1 MTTPYVTGTV
11 SVTAGNAIVTGTGTG
26 WQTAGLVAGV
36 FGVDGLSVPVLSV
49 DSDTQ
54 ITIAKPWPGA
64 TASGKAYWITYD
76 TTNGQQ
82 TVGLMQKIVE
92 YIARLNSSALA
103 AIAGVVPVANSLLL
117 FTSANTATTVSLE
130 SLVNGADYD
139 VQVDTLA
146 ARATYDSY
154 PANFRVLV
162 SNVGD
167 GRSAIYS
174 KKTATSADWSA
185 AAYVTGTP
193 GPAGATPTIAA
204 TAAQLAAGAT
214 PTATVT
220 PTTDGV
226 SIAFGIPAARTS
238 GFPYRWSTTTTDAN
252 PGNGLIRANNAALGS
267 ATFLYVSK
275 TSYAGSAMATF
286 LLAMATADN
295 AIKGTLILQR
305 VTDGQTVS
313 FNVTGVTDATGYV
326 KVAVSGQSGLTAIA
340 NNVDLNFLFTQA
352 GNKGTDGSNGAG
364 SGTVTSVGMSVPT
377 GLSIAGSP
385 ITASGT
391 LAVTWTSGYQGYT
404 TTEATK
410 LSGIAAGAQVNAV
423 TSVAGRTGAIVLAS
437 GDISGLGTAASQNT
451 GTSGA
456 NVPLMSVA
464 NTWAGVQTF
473 TPNAIFTGGATM
485 SNGLD
490 FGSTVAA
497 SATTLTRHLA
507 LYGTTFG
514 FNVTSNTLNYVSSS
528 AHVWY
533 AGTTQVMSVSSAGNM
548 TLLGT
553 LGITSGGTG
562 ATTVAAALTN
572 LGLSTVAKLDVEN
585 QALTGGAAVTSKALG
600 TLTTGTLTLD
610 TGDRPLQHYTNNGAH
625 TFSPGTIPGSCL
637 VDITNGASA
646 GAITVTGWTKVA
658 GDAFTTTSGNKF
670 RLHCSVG
677 NGGSLLIV
685 QALQ

>member
-11 SVTAGNAIVTGTGTG
+11 SVTAGNAMVTGAGTG
-26 WQTAGLVAGV
+26 WQTAGLVAGM

-54 ITIAKPWPGA
+54 ITLAKPWPGA

-103 AIAGVVPVANSLLL
+103 AISGVVPVANSLLL

-174 KKTATSADWSA
+174 KKTATAADWSA
-185 AAYVTGTP
+185 AAYVTGSS
-193 GPAGATPTIAA
+193 GPPGATPTIAA
-204 TAAQLAAGAT
+204 TASQLAAGAT

-252 PGNGLIRANNAALGS
+252 PGNGFIRANNAALGS
-267 ATFLYVSK
+267 ATLLYVSK
-275 TSYAGSAMATF
+275 TSLAGSAMATF
-286 LLAMATADN
+286 LLAMAVADN
-295 AIKGTLILQR
+295 AVKGTLILQR

-313 FNVTGVTDATGYV
+313 FNVTGVTDATNYV

-352 GNKGTDGSNGAG
+352 GNKGTDGAGA
-364 SGTVTSVGMSVPT
+364 GTVTSVGVSVPA
-377 GLSIAGSP
+377 GFSIANSP
-385 ITASGT
+385 VTSSGT
-391 LAVTWTSGYQGYT
+391 LAITYTTGYQGYT
-404 TTEATK
+404 TAEANK
-410 LSGIAAGAQVNAV
+410 LSGIAAGAQVNTVSSVNGQGGAV
-423 TSVAGRTGAIVLAS
+423 VLAKGDVGLGNVDNTSDASKPVSTAQQTALNAKANVAGQA
-437 GDISGLGTAASQNT
+437 
-451 GTSGA
+451 
-456 NVPLMSVA
+456 
-464 NTWAGVQTF
+464 
-473 TPNAIFTGGATM
+473 FTGEITVPASTTATAM
-485 SNGLD
+485 WNMPHG
-490 FGSTVAA
+490 VAP
-497 SATTLTRHLA
+497 TTLANGDVWTQTTGIFARINGVTFNLSPALISQALA
-507 LYGTTFG
+507 EAGADTAI
-514 FNVTSNTLNYVSSS
+514 SS
-528 AHVWY
+528 W
-533 AGTTQVMSVSSAGNM
+533 SSLRVRQA
-548 TLLGT
+548 
-553 LGITSGGTG
+553 IIASP
-562 ATTVAAALTN
+562 AALLN
-572 LGLSTVAKLDVEN
+572 VED
-585 QALTGGAAVTSKALG
+585 QTLTGGARVTSKDLG
-600 TLTTGTLTLD
+600 TISTGTLTLD

-625 TFSPGTIPGSCL
+625 TLAPGTNTGSFML
-637 VDITNGASA
+637 DITNGASA

-670 RLHCSVG
+670 RLHCSIG
-677 NGGSLLIV
+677 SGGSLLIV